1 MLVALT
7 RYNLLIITLTL
18 LALVVLLF
26 ALGAPSYEG
35 G

>member
-1 MLVALT
+1 MLVTLT
-7 RYNLLIITLTL
+7 RHNLLIITLTL

-26 ALGAPSYEG
+26 ALGAPEYEG